1 MLPFKDLIKIN
12 SRSDTAAYLQI
23 GNGFVQLI
31 RQGRLKRGMKLPGS
45 RELASLLKVNRMTV
59 VAAFNELAAQGWIE
73 MLPRKGAFVKMIL
86 PLLTPGNVTTASEVF
101 SIATITGFRYKENKV
116 IPRQH
121 GDFPPTDKLVFNDGF
136 PDVRMAP
143 VEHLAKTMRRLSRL
157 SSQKKYL
164 MYGGTQGTPML
175 REVLSS
181 FLNETRG
188 LTSTPENILI
198 TRGAQMGLYLA
209 ASVILQPGDV
219 VVTGS
224 PGYGMAD
231 LTFQQVGARLL
242 HVPVD
247 DKGIDVE
254 KLEVISQRQKI
265 KMVYVIPH
273 HHNPTTVTLSSE
285 RRVQLLALAAK
296 YKFAIIEDDYDYDF
310 HYASKPIMPMASI
323 DRNGYVVYV
332 GTFTKTLAPAIRF
345 GFMVAPESFI
355 HAATGLR
362 KLIDTQGDSLVENAI
377 AELYKDGT
385 MARHIKKS
393 VNIYRERRDH
403 FCDLLQSELGK
414 YLSFDI
420 PAGGMSVWTKFQ
432 KSDLAI
438 VAARASKKRLIIRDG
453 RDYDEGKIK
462 YNAVRLGFASLNF
475 NEQLKAIEILKTC
488 L

>member
-86 PLLTPGNVTTASEVF
+86 PLLTPSHVTTTSEVF
-101 SIATITGFRYKENKV
+101 SIATNTGFRYKENKV

-121 GDFPPTDKLVFNDGF
+121 GDFPLTDKLVFNDGF

-175 REVLSS
+175 RQVLSS

-254 KLEVISQRQKI
+254 KLEAISQRQKI

-432 KSDLAI
+432 KSDLTI

-453 RDYDEGKIK
+453 SDYDEGKIK